1 MTTASTDYTLNS
13 LVPAQDG
20 TQYVTGKLTMAG
32 SLTAG
37 NYIQLTTGFKPRY
50 IRVCSNTS
58 RIQVEWWDGMAA
70 DTCIKTAANGT
81 RTLETTNK
89 GLTATQTG
97 FEISQ
102 NATLAAV
109 AASDVVTFDARG

>member
-13 LVPAQDG
+13 LTQDSLGAQHA
-20 TQYVTGKLTMAG
+20 VGKLTMAG

-50 IRVCSNTS
+50 ICVSNNTS
-58 RIQVEWWDGMAA
+58 RIQVEWFEGMAA

-89 GLTATQTG
+89 GLTATQNG
-97 FEISQ
+97 FEIAQ

-109 AASDVVTFDARG
+109 AASDVVSFVAQG

>member
-1 MTTASTDYTLNS
+1 MTTASTDYTLNA
-13 LVPAQDG
+13 LTQAQDR
-20 TQYVTGKLTMAG
+20 QHAVGKLTMAG

-37 NYIQLTTGFKPRY
+37 NYIQLTVGFKPRY

-58 RIQVEWWDGMAA
+58 RIQVEWWEGMAD

-81 RTLETTNK
+81 RTIETTNK
-89 GLTATQTG
+89 GLTPKANG

-109 AASDVVTFDARG
+109 AASDVVSFDCFG